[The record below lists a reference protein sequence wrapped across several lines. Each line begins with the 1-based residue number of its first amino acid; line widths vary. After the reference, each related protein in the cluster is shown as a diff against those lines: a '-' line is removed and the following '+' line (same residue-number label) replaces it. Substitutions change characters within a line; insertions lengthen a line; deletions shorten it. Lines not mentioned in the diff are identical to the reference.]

1 MESIVIYETTDRLEL
16 GTFKGILFEIHR
28 ILVSNDATRDRTH
41 QLACKNAR
49 KADVESAME
58 TWNIILCLHLV
69 KKKPSTLRAGF
80 FVQVQRLPCLQNC
93 NLMCMISH
101 NINYVNSI
109 LYTNNYVCQALFY

>member
-1 MESIVIYETTDRLEL
+1 MESIVIYETTGRLEL

-58 TWNIILCLHLV
+58 TWNIISVSPFSKEKTQHSSCRV
-69 KKKPSTLRAGF
+69 FCTGSTPALLAK
-80 FVQVQRLPCLQNC
+80 LQSDVHD
-93 NLMCMISH
+93 LSQH
-101 NINYVNSI
+101 Q
-109 LYTNNYVCQALFY
+109 LY